1 MVRKVTRDTSPMAGR
16 LHRSAQTG
24 DDLGQHDPGGV
35 RTVNASMHAA
45 AERERAGF
53 ARGAQLVELAD
64 RVG

>member
-1 MVRKVTRDTSPMAGR
+1 MAGR